1 MRISTKSIYETGSTQ
16 MNSLQSALA
25 RTQMQLSTNRRNLT
39 PADDPIAASR
49 ALEVTQSQSINT
61 QLVTNRDNAKNFLSQ
76 EENALKG
83 TYGLI
88 ADVQELVVHAGNG
101 TLTDDNRKALAVELE
116 GRLNDLMALANTSDG
131 AGGYLFSGFQST
143 TQPYTRTATGAAYA
157 GDQGQRQLQVGPS
170 RFIATS
176 DSGTDVFDSNLTGN
190 GVFLTGGAPTNRGAG
205 IISRGTVVDAS
216 LLTAHSYSIDFT
228 GTDDP
233 LNYTLGYTVTDLTAN
248 QLIGQVPPL
257 PMNAVPT
264 PFVSGDT
271 IAFDGLQFSIEG
283 KPKGDLVGPPIV
295 AGDQFTVVPSTK
307 EPLFTTLT
315 SLLATLRTPGA
326 STPAGQ
332 ATLTNQLNAAHDTLD
347 TAYNNV
353 LSLVADVGARGKEL
367 EYLDSAGS
375 DLDIQ
380 YASTLV
386 DLQELDYIKASSLYT
401 QQQITLQAA
410 QKSFTMMSGLSL
422 FNYIS

>member
-1 MRISTKSIYETGSTQ
+1 MRISTKSIYEAGSTQ

-25 RTQMQLSTNRRNLT
+25 RTQMQLSTNRRILT
-39 PADDPIAASR
+39 PSDDPIAASR

-61 QLVTNRDNAKNFLSQ
+61 QLVTNRDNAKSALGQ
-76 EENALKG
+76 EELALKS

-88 ADVQELVVHAGNG
+88 ADVQTLVVSAGNG
-101 TLTDDNRKALAVELE
+101 VLTDDNREALAVELE
-116 GRLNDLMALANTSDG
+116 GRLNDLMGLANSSDG
-131 AGGYLFSGFQST
+131 AGGYLFSGFKST
-143 TQPYTRTATGAAYA
+143 TQPYTATATGAVYA

-170 RFIATS
+170 RFLPVS

-190 GVFLTGGAPTNRGAG
+190 GVFATGGATTNRGDG
-205 IISRGTVVDAS
+205 VISRGVVTDAS
-216 LLTAHSYSIDFT
+216 LLTAHTYSIDFT
-228 GTDDP
+228 GSDDP
-233 LNYTLGYTVTDLTAN
+233 LNYTLTYSVTDTTTGLP
-248 QLIGQVPPL
+248 VPDPTTPTL
-257 PMNAVPT
+257 T
-264 PFVSGDT
+264 PFVSGQAIT
-271 IAFDGLQFSIEG
+271 FDGLQFTIEG

-307 EPLFTTLT
+307 EPLFTTLKN
-315 SLLATLRTPGA
+315 LLTVIRTPGS

-332 ATLTNQLNAAHDTLD
+332 ATLTNGLNAARDTLD

-367 EYLDSAGS
+367 DYLDSAGS

-380 YASTLV
+380 YASTLR
-386 DLQELDYIKASSLYT
+386 DLQDLDFIKASSLYS
-401 QQQITLQAA
+401 QQTITLQAA